1 MSKAQRQLLL
11 QKNANIPT
19 LTIYF
24 LKDLT
29 PQFGKWKH
37 KEKVKESIVTP
48 IPSSS
53 KKSDKNTGPY

>member
-1 MSKAQRQLLL
+1 MP
-11 QKNANIPT
+11 IFPT

-29 PQFGKWKH
+29 AQFGKWKH
-37 KEKVKESIVTP
+37 KEEVKESIVTP

-53 KKSDKNTGPY
+53 KKSDKNTGHIEGKKTQN

>member
-1 MSKAQRQLLL
+1 MPIFSA
-11 QKNANIPT
+11 

-29 PQFGKWKH
+29 PPFGKWKH
-37 KEKVKESIVTP
+37 KEEVKESIVIP

-53 KKSDKNTGPY
+53 KKSDKNTGHIEGKKTQK

>member
-1 MSKAQRQLLL
+1 MPIFSA
-11 QKNANIPT
+11 

-37 KEKVKESIVTP
+37 KEEVKESIVIP

-53 KKSDKNTGPY
+53 KKGDKNTGHIEEKKTQK

>member
-1 MSKAQRQLLL
+1 MLSA
-11 QKNANIPT
+11 

-37 KEKVKESIVTP
+37 KQVKESILTP
-48 IPSSS
+48 IPSPS
-53 KKSDKNTGPY
+53 KKSDKTTGHIEGKKTQYLNYNRN

>member
-1 MSKAQRQLLL
+1 MPIFSA
-11 QKNANIPT
+11 

-37 KEKVKESIVTP
+37 KEEVKESIVTP

-53 KKSDKNTGPY
+53 KKSDKNTGHIEEKKTQK